1 MFEIVVVNCYNEKV
15 VLDKVDSQ
23 ECAIEYVNAL
33 RAFNRKLN
41 CYYRIKRS

>member
-15 VLDKVDSQ
+15 VLDRVSTQ

-33 RAFNRKLN
+33 RSFNREIN
-41 CYYRIKRS
+41 CHYRKKRS

>member
-1 MFEIVVVNCYNEKV
+1 MFEIIVVNCDNEKII
-15 VLDKVDSQ
+15 LDRVNSQ

-33 RAFNRKLN
+33 RAFNRELN